1 MLSRTSAKEVKEILD
16 TSLSNTIIGSFIRTA
31 NIIVTDIL
39 GSDTTLSA
47 TQKEE
52 IERWLTAHLIGITKE
67 RATTKEKLGEAAV
80 EYAGTFGKGLEQTS
94 WGQMV
99 LQLDTCG
106 QFANLGKKDIN
117 ITAITSFE

>member
-1 MLSRTSAKEVKEILD
+1 MAVRVTATEVRVIINTALTDTAIDAYIAIANPMVTNTVTCGLSEAVLK
-16 TSLSNTIIGSFIRTA
+16 
-31 NIIVTDIL
+31 
-39 GSDTTLSA
+39 
-47 TQKEE
+47 E

-67 RATTKEKLGEAAV
+67 RATTKEKLGEASV
-80 EYAGTFGKGLEQTS
+80 EYAGTFGAGLKQTS

-106 QFANLGKKDIN
+106 QFGNLGKKDID

>member
-1 MLSRTSAKEVKEILD
+1 MAVRVSATEVRVVITTSLLD
-16 TSLSNTIIGSFIRTA
+16 TAIDAYIAIANPMVTNTVTCGLSEA
-31 NIIVTDIL
+31 VL
-39 GSDTTLSA
+39 
-47 TQKEE
+47 KE